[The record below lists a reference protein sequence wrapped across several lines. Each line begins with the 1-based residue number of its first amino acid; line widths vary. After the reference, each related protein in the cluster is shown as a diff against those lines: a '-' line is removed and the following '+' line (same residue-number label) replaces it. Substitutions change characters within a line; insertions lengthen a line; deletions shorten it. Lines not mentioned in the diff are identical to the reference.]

1 MIGLLV
7 ALLVG
12 ALFATGAYLLLRRE
26 PIKLILGLSLISY
39 GINVLLFATSTLRR
53 GAPPIIENKEAF
65 AGEIEQFVDP
75 VPQALILTAIVIS
88 FGVTA
93 FIVVLLKRRN
103 SLVRE
108 HTPIGEEDFEGLVN
122 DPFSDTGLFQ
132 SGLDL
137 DPDDFEW
144 LEDLVQDTST
154 SPAPPGPV
162 RNR

>member
-1 MIGLLV
+1 MTGLLV

-12 ALFATGAYLLLRRE
+12 VLFATGAYLLLRRE
-26 PIKLILGLSLISY
+26 PIKLILGLNLISY

-53 GAPPIIENKEAF
+53 GAPPIIENKETF

-108 HTPIGEEDFEGLVN
+108 HAPMGEDGYVGVVN

-144 LEDLVQDTST
+144 LEDLVQA
-154 SPAPPGPV
+154 APTAPDPG
-162 RNR
+162 RGR

>member
-1 MIGLLV
+1 MTGLLV

-26 PIKLILGLSLISY
+26 PIKLILGLNLISY

-65 AGEIEQFVDP
+65 AGEIEPFVDP
-75 VPQALILTAIVIS
+75 IPQALILTAIVIS

-103 SLVRE
+103 SLVRV
-108 HTPIGEEDFEGLVN
+108 HAPVGDIGEDGYVGVVN

-144 LEDLVQDTST
+144 LEDLVQD
-154 SPAPPGPV
+154 APPTPDLV